1 FSVISKCP
9 HFEENFK
16 NNMSGNDVKQFKR
29 IKRQVVRGM
38 NVLEA
43 INTGEGFDNL
53 HQSKVKIDEI
63 DLPSEFYTHRL
74 FKMWEVIRGGKNWAI
89 DTIDECLF

>member
-1 FSVISKCP
+1 
-9 HFEENFK
+9 EENFK

-89 DTIDECLF
+89 D